1 LLVNLFKQIKQPTSS
16 VMQVIPTFVSLVLNL
31 DAKVINFEFRS
42 TNMVYC
48 LQDLCRVSTFRNDNM
63 D

>member
-1 LLVNLFKQIKQPTSS
+1 MNIFKQINKLTSS
-16 VMQVIPTFVSLVLNL
+16 VVQVIPTFVSLVLNL

-48 LQDLCRVSTFRNDNM
+48 LQYLRRVSTFRNDNM

>member
-1 LLVNLFKQIKQPTSS
+1 VNLFKQIKQPTSS

-31 DAKVINFEFRS
+31 DTKVINFEFRS

-48 LQDLCRVSTFRNDNM
+48 LQDLRRVSTFRNDNM